1 MTLDISTSGT
11 LPMTLQSLIG
21 ESIAVLGIKGSGK
34 TNTAAVLIEELLAH
48 GLPLTIVD
56 IEGEYW
62 GLKERFD
69 VVVVGQSANVD
80 IPITTAHAGAFAE
93 YSMTQGVSLIL
104 DLSGF
109 DSDEAMAFLLAYF
122 NTLWEVASRLR
133 RPYQVV
139 LEEAHEFVP
148 QGVRSPLKTTLARIA
163 LRGRKR
169 GLGMV
174 LISQRSAK
182 VEKDVLTQAAIV
194 FLHRVVHPIDMKIYQ
209 EILPLPSKEVEGRV
223 GALGKGDALVLFD
236 HVVYTVHV
244 RLRHTYH
251 AGATP
256 EMDAAGR
263 SAIPVSDSSRLAELR
278 RLVTEVSDSVP
289 ATEAGEVQHLKAQI
303 AEKERLL
310 ASQAEELRL
319 LREQVAL
326 LNQVSEKAAKGGT
339 ERTASPT
346 LPGSPLPKGTQ
357 SREQAILSR
366 QQSRFNAL
374 VRDVRLMRR
383 WWRDL
388 LVYLMEREG
397 TTFSIKQI
405 KKALV
410 ISETT
415 LKNVPPLELIR
426 MGLIR
431 RNGSTVR
438 DFTYTASV
446 RKQFAEMFPD
456 LDTETLVQTLLKQ
469 IRS

>member
-1 MTLDISTSGT
+1 MTLDIAPTGA

-80 IPITTAHAGAFAE
+80 IPITSAHAGAFAN

-104 DLSGF
+104 DLSGS
-109 DSDEAMAFLLAYF
+109 DSDEAIAFLLAYF
-122 NTLWEVASRLR
+122 NMLWEVASRLR

-148 QGVRSPLKTTLARIA
+148 QGVRNPLKTTLARIA

-174 LISQRSAK
+174 IISQRSAK

-209 EILPLPSKEVEGRV
+209 EILPLPSKEVETRV
-223 GALGKGDALVLFD
+223 GALSKGDALVLFD
-236 HVVYTVHV
+236 HVVHTVHI

-256 EMDAAGR
+256 ELDAASR

-278 RLVTEVSDSVP
+278 RLVTEVAEGVP
-289 ATEAGEVQHLKAQI
+289 SSEARTVQDLQAQLV
-303 AEKERLL
+303 EKERLL
-310 ASQAEELRL
+310 ASQADELRL
-319 LREQVAL
+319 LRERVAL
-326 LNQVSEKAAKGGT
+326 LSQVSEKAMEVKKL
-339 ERTASPT
+339 PT
-346 LPGSPLPKGTQ
+346 LPSTPLPKGTQ

-374 VRDVRLMRR
+374 VRDVRLMRC

-410 ISETT
+410 ISENT
-415 LKNVPPLELIR
+415 LKNAPPLELIR

-438 DFTYTASV
+438 DFTYYASV
-446 RKQFAEMFPD
+446 RKLFAEMFPD
-456 LDTETLVQTLLKQ
+456 LDTEALVQTLLKQ